1 MKKKKLDKNKG
12 ILFWVTGLPGSG
24 KSSIAKKIK
33 KKIIKKYGHTILING
48 DDMRNIFE
56 LKKYSQK
63 ERLNNGIKFSNFCKF
78 LINQKINVIF
88 AVVGLFDKVREK
100 NKKNIKNYIE
110 IYIKSDLKKIIKKGK
125 KGIYK
130 KYKFNIVGK
139 DLKPEFPK
147 KPNILINNNF
157 KKNVEEL
164 ADEIFE
170 KIQKIYI

>member
-1 MKKKKLDKNKG
+1 MKKKRLDKNKG

-24 KSSIAKKIK
+24 KSSVAKKIK
-33 KKIIKKYGHTILING
+33 KKIINKYGPTILING

-56 LKKYSQK
+56 LRKFSQK

-78 LINQKINVIF
+78 LTNQKINVIF
-88 AVVGLFDKVREK
+88 AVVGLFDKVRAK

-110 IYIKSDLKKIIKKGK
+110 IYIKSDIKTIIKKGK

-130 KYKFNIVGK
+130 KYKYNIVGK

-147 KPNILINNNF
+147 KPNIIVTNNF
-157 KKNVEEL
+157 QKNIEEL
-164 ADEIFE
+164 SDIVFN
-170 KIQKIYI
+170 KINKKYI